1 MTYTSEVDKTNE
13 ILEKIKAHKAELT
26 SQLMEKGIDGHETME
41 MLSEKVHT
49 RSSMPV
55 AFIILALA
63 FVGTGV
69 GLLL

>member
-49 RSSMPV
+49 LSL
-55 AFIILALA
+55 IHI
-63 FVGTGV
+63 
-69 GLLL
+69 